1 MKSVVV
7 TGVSSGIGRGIAQ
20 VLMHHGFRVFGS
32 VRQPA
37 DAERLQAEFGTA
49 FVPLL
54 FDITD
59 EAAVRRAA
67 AEVERQLG
75 GESLAGLVNNAGN
88 AKTGPLL
95 YQPLADFRQQI
106 EVNLLGP
113 LLVTQAFALLLQA
126 KNGRRAGR
134 IVNISSV
141 GGKMGVPFLG
151 AYIAAKHGLEGIS
164 ETLRRELMI
173 FGIDVIIVAPGSIAT
188 ATWDK
193 AESAADETFK
203 TYAATPYAAAL
214 KNFTAYMV
222 ADGRKGFPPE
232 RIGRVVFKA
241 LTTAK
246 PRVRYAV
253 VPQKFKNWTLPNLLP
268 SRVVDK
274 LVAAQVGLK
283 PDAAVG
289 TPATGSPVPVTALA

>member
-1 MKSVVV
+1 MTMKSVVV

-20 VLMHHGFRVFGS
+20 VLVHQGFRVFGS

-37 DAERLQAEFGTA
+37 DAERLQAELGAA

-67 AEVERQLG
+67 AEVARQVG
-75 GESLAGLVNNAGN
+75 GEPLAGLVNNAGN

-126 KNGRRAGR
+126 KNGRKAGR

-141 GGKMGVPFLG
+141 GGQMGVPFLG
-151 AYIAAKHGLEGIS
+151 AYAAAKHGLEGMS
-164 ETLRRELMI
+164 EALRRELML

-193 AESAADETFK
+193 AEAAAAETFK

-214 KNFTAYMV
+214 KNFTTYMV
-222 ADGRKGFPPE
+222 ADGRKGYPPE
-232 RIGRVVFKA
+232 RIGQVVFKA
-241 LTTAK
+241 LTAAK

-283 PDAAVG
+283 PDSAVG
-289 TPATGSPVPVTALA
+289 APVPVAAHA